1 MPRTRVLLVDDS
13 AFFRKVVTDGLGA
26 DPQIEIVGSASNGRL
41 ALSRIPQVNPDV
53 VILDVEM
60 PEMDGLQT
68 LGALRRIYPKLP
80 VVMFSSLTERGAQT
94 TVDALL
100 LGANDY
106 VTKPTAADAKDRIRE
121 LLRKVK
127 AVAGLPAGSSQRP
140 GTAGGDAKTGGYPPY
155 GPLSR
160 PDALL
165 IGSSTG
171 GPNALAAVF
180 SALPADLPLPILI
193 VQHMP
198 PMFTKCLADRLS
210 SSSKIPTV
218 EASDGQ
224 AIEPGHAYIAP
235 GDFHMRPTRQGTRV
249 VLTLDKEPPEN
260 SCRPAVDVMFRAA
273 ADIWGRGCLATVLTG
288 MGQDGYRGAQV
299 IRERGG
305 RIWAQD
311 EASSVVWGMPG
322 IIARAGLAER
332 VLPLT
337 QIGQELARRAKH
349 TPGAHQEARTP

>member
-13 AFFRKVVTDGLGA
+13 AFFRKVVADGLGA
-26 DPQIEIVGSASNGRL
+26 DPQIEIVGTASNGRL

-53 VILDVEM
+53 VVLDVEM

-68 LGALRRIYPKLP
+68 LGAIRRIYPKLP

-127 AVAGLPAGSSQRP
+127 AVAGMPAGASSRP
-140 GTAGGDAKTGGYPPY
+140 GAGADAKPGVYPPY
-155 GPLSR
+155 GPLC
-160 PDALL
+160 PDVIL

-180 SALPADLPLPILI
+180 ASLAADLPVPILI

-198 PMFTKCLADRLS
+198 PMFTKCLAERLTS
-210 SSSKIPTV
+210 NSAIKTHEATDGLTV
-218 EASDGQ
+218 
-224 AIEPGHAYIAP
+224 EPGHAYIAP
-235 GDFHMRPTRQGTRV
+235 GDFHMRPVRAGTKV
-249 VLTLDKEPPEN
+249 HLALDKEPPEN

-273 ADIWGRGCLATVLTG
+273 ADIWGRGILATILTG

-299 IRERGG
+299 IREKGG
-305 RIWAQD
+305 RVWAQD
-311 EASSVVWGMPG
+311 EATSVVWGMPG
-322 IIARAGLAER
+322 FVARAGRAER
-332 VLPLT
+332 VLPLSP
-337 QIGQELARRAKH
+337 IGQELSRRARYSH
-349 TPGAHQEARTP
+349 HAGHEVRTP

>member
-26 DPQIEIVGSASNGRL
+26 DPSIEIVGTASNGRL

-53 VILDVEM
+53 VVLDVEM

-127 AVAGLPAGSSQRP
+127 AVAGMPAGASTRP
-140 GTAGGDAKTGGYPPY
+140 GATGDGKAGVYPPY
-155 GPLSR
+155 GPMA
-160 PDALL
+160 PDVLL

-180 SALPADLPLPILI
+180 AGLPADLPVPILI

-198 PMFTKCLADRLS
+198 PMFTRCLAERLTS
-210 SSSKIPTV
+210 SSAIKTV
-218 EASDGQ
+218 EGADGMT
-224 AIEPGHAYIAP
+224 IEPGHAYIAP
-235 GDFHMRPTRQGTRV
+235 GDFHMRPVRAGTKIQ
-249 VLTLDKEPPEN
+249 LALDKEPPEN

-273 ADIWGRGCLATVLTG
+273 ADVWGRGILATILTG

-299 IRERGG
+299 IREKGG
-305 RIWAQD
+305 RVWAQD
-311 EASSVVWGMPG
+311 EATSVVWGMPG
-322 IIARAGLAER
+322 FVARAGLTER
-332 VLPLT
+332 VLPLS
-337 QIGQELARRAKH
+337 QIGVELARRAKH
-349 TPGAHQEARTP
+349 LHHAGHEVRTP

>member
-1 MPRTRVLLVDDS
+1 MPRTRVLVVDDS
-13 AFFRKVVTDGLGA
+13 AFFRKVVSDGLGA
-26 DPQIEIVGSASNGRL
+26 DPAIEVVGTASNGRL

-53 VILDVEM
+53 VVLDVEM

-68 LGALRRIYPKLP
+68 LGAIRRIYPKLP

-106 VTKPTAADAKDRIRE
+106 VTKPTAADAKERIKE

-127 AVAGLPAGSSQRP
+127 AVAGVTSGASTRP
-140 GTAGGDAKTGGYPPY
+140 GAVDAKGLGVYPPY
-155 GPLSR
+155 GAVTR
-160 PDALL
+160 PDVLL

-180 SALPADLPLPILI
+180 AALPADLPVPILI

-198 PMFTKCLADRLS
+198 PMFTKCLAERLS
-210 SSSKIPTV
+210 SSSAVPTA
-218 EASDGQ
+218 EATDGLV
-224 AIEPGHAYIAP
+224 IEPGHAYIAP
-235 GDFHMRPTRQGTRV
+235 GDFHMRPVRAGTKV
-249 VLTLDKEPPEN
+249 HLALDKEPPEN

-273 ADIWGRGCLATVLTG
+273 SELWGRGILAVVLTG

-305 RIWAQD
+305 RIWVQD
-311 EASSVVWGMPG
+311 EATSIVWGMPG
-322 IIARAGLAER
+322 FIARAGIAER
-332 VLPLT
+332 ILPLT
-337 QIGQELARRAKH
+337 QIGHELTRRARQH
-349 TPGAHQEARTP
+349 AQPGHEVRSS